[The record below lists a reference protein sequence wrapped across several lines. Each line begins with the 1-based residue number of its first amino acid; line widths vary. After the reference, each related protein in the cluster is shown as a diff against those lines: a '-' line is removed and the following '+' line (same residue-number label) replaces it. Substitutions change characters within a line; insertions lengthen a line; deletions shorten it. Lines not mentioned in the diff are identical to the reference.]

1 MAMNE
6 GGKTINSSMGEK
18 EYNGASDSQKTVRP
32 AGGSQRTV
40 TSSEE
45 ADSQRTIRPTGGSQR
60 TVTSSEEAD
69 SQRTIRPTGGSQRTV
84 TSSEEADSQRTIR
97 PTDNSQKTL
106 RSSSNENTG
115 QSSRQENASG
125 NSDQGFSVD
134 DILSIFNEQFNGK
147 SLFGSFQNPPSEKSQ
162 ATCKIALHLRVKV
175 NLTLEEV
182 AAGTRKTVRYKRKK
196 ICHRCDGKG
205 FSDGMISI
213 PCSTCGGKGFI
224 WEEQG
229 LGGTL
234 STILGTVTVNPHP
247 VKKNCPDCKG
257 QGVLNVDF
265 CPLCDGEGYI
275 SEEDTVSFDI
285 PAGLLNGQ
293 ELVIK
298 GKGNMIGS
306 ETGDLYIIIEKISE
320 HPTFQRD
327 GYNLIYKI
335 HLSDKCKA
343 CGTPVQVPLLDG
355 TVQIVEP
362 ILGADS
368 TVLPGLG
375 LPIYGSG
382 KRGDLIVKWM

>member
-1 MAMNE
+1 MAYDMNE
-6 GGKTINSSMGEK
+6 GSKTIKPSMDNV
-18 EYNGASDSQKTVRP
+18 EYDGV
-32 AGGSQRTV
+32 
-40 TSSEE
+40 

-60 TVTSSEEAD
+60 TVTGSGVAD
-69 SQRTIRPTGGSQRTV
+69 SQKTIRPTGDSQRTV
-84 TSSEEADSQRTIR
+84 TGSEEANSQKTIR
-97 PTDNSQKTL
+97 PTDSTQKTF
-106 RSSSNENTG
+106 RPSSNENTE

-125 NSDQGFSVD
+125 NSDQGFSMD
-134 DILSIFNEQFNGK
+134 DLLSMLNEQFNGK
-147 SLFGSFQNPPSEKSQ
+147 SLFDSFQEGRSKKSASEH
-162 ATCKIALHLRVKV
+162 KIPLHLKMRI
-175 NLTLEEV
+175 NLTLEDV
-182 AAGTRKTVRYKRKK
+182 ANGVKKTIRYKRKK
-196 ICHRCDGKG
+196 ICHRCNGKG
-205 FSDGMISI
+205 FSDGMISL

-229 LGGTL
+229 LGETR
-234 STILGTVTVNPHP
+234 STIFGYVTVNPHP

-306 ETGDLYIIIEKISE
+306 ETGDLYIIIENISE

-355 TVQIVEP
+355 TVQTVEP
-362 ILGADS
+362 TLDADS
-368 TVLPGLG
+368 TVLPGFG
-375 LPIYGSG
+375 LPIYGTG
-382 KRGDLIVKWM
+382 KRGDLIVKWV

>member
-1 MAMNE
+1 MAYDMNE
-6 GGKTINSSMGEK
+6 GSKTIKPSMDGE
-18 EYNGASDSQKTVRP
+18 EYDGVADSQKTIRP
-32 AGGSQRTV
+32 TGDSQRTV
-40 TSSEE
+40 TGSGV
-45 ADSQRTIRPTGGSQR
+45 ADSQK
-60 TVTSSEEAD
+60 
-69 SQRTIRPTGGSQRTV
+69 TIRPTGGSQRTV

-162 ATCKIALHLRVKV
+162 ATRKIALHLRVKV

-196 ICHRCDGKG
+196 ICHRCNGKG

-234 STILGTVTVNPHP
+234 STIFGNVTVNPHP

-306 ETGDLYIIIEKISE
+306 ETGDLYIIIENISE